1 MSNQRTRGVQ
11 GVAHFEKSIG
21 GVECVRAGDHLVHQ
35 VATARC
41 GRTGVHT
48 PHRSRRSHQHRMC
61 RAGRSVR
68 ISFVQSVCRTGTN
81 ARGSAQAR
89 RYSRTAGTRHGYITI
104 ATIRV
109 IANSYLP
116 PYAAAGARKIGHEY
130 TRSLQTNGG
139 ATLERPF
146 ATPPTQH
153 TGRSAFCFCSCST
166 SRLIP
171 RTFELHLIAIPFSV
185 RAHDAPRAAN
195 CDSYA
200 MRHLAAF
207 ALSSGDAA
215 SRARRCSARI
225 ALDAQHSA
233 H

>member
-1 MSNQRTRGVQ
+1 MRACWRPSGASGCHCPLWSHWCPHTTPVPTLPS
-11 GVAHFEKSIG
+11 ASH
-21 GVECVRAGDHLVHQ
+21 VEIVPV
-35 VATARC
+35 
-41 GRTGVHT
+41 
-48 PHRSRRSHQHRMC
+48 
-61 RAGRSVR
+61 RSVR
-68 ISFVQSVCRTGTN
+68 ISFVQSVSRTGTN

-89 RYSRTAGTRHGYITI
+89 RYSGTAGTRHGYITI

-109 IANSYLP
+109 IANSYP
-116 PYAAAGARKIGHEY
+116 PYAAGARKLPKEIGHEY

>member
-1 MSNQRTRGVQ
+1 MGGLNACVLETIWCIRLPLPAV
-11 GVAHFEKSIG
+11 VALVSTHHTGPDAPISIA
-21 GVECVRAGDHLVHQ
+21 CVVP
-35 VATARC
+35 V
-41 GRTGVHT
+41 
-48 PHRSRRSHQHRMC
+48 
-61 RAGRSVR
+61 RSVR
-68 ISFVQSVCRTGTN
+68 ISFVQSVSRTGTN

-89 RYSRTAGTRHGYITI
+89 RYSRTAGTRHGYNITI

-109 IANSYLP
+109 IANSYP
-116 PYAAAGARKIGHEY
+116 PYAAGARKIGHEY

>member
-1 MSNQRTRGVQ
+1 M
-11 GVAHFEKSIG
+11 
-21 GVECVRAGDHLVHQ
+21 RACWRPSGASGCHCPLWSHW
-35 VATARC
+35 C
-41 GRTGVHT
+41 PHT
-48 PHRSRRSHQHRMC
+48 TPVPTLPSASHVSC
-61 RAGRSVR
+61 RSVR
-68 ISFVQSVCRTGTN
+68 FGFRSCNLCGRTGTN

-89 RYSRTAGTRHGYITI
+89 RYSRTAATRHGYITI

-109 IANSYLP
+109 IANSISTIP
-116 PYAAAGARKIGHEY
+116 AGGGARKIGHEY

>member
-48 PHRSRRSHQHRMC
+48 RHRSRRSHQHRMC
-61 RAGRSVR
+61 RAGPFGSDFVR
-68 ISFVQSVCRTGTN
+68 AICEPNRNKCSRFGSGAPVQRY
-81 ARGSAQAR
+81 R
-89 RYSRTAGTRHGYITI
+89 RYAARVYHHCNHTCN
-104 ATIRV
+104 V
-109 IANSYLP
+109 IANSYP
-116 PYAAAGARKIGHEY
+116 PYAAGARKIGHEY